1 LTGSKKNKGS
11 RAGDQLDSS
20 DTDSI
25 SSSSTMSD
33 FTPVYTTEHV
43 TSNDFVLDKLIDAL
57 YEKRYLSTAFLLQLI
72 AVITFLNIVL
82 IFNSIAKGA
91 QQERT
96 L

>member
-1 LTGSKKNKGS
+1 LILVFLTGSKKNKGS

-25 SSSSTMSD
+25 SSSSTAMSD

-57 YEKRYLSTAFLLQLI
+57 YEKRFL
-72 AVITFLNIVL
+72 
-82 IFNSIAKGA
+82 SIAYYFG
-91 QQERT
+91 
-96 L
+96 